1 MTMNYNK
8 AKAIES
14 QAAILRRVLAGE
26 SHGTI
31 AAERGVSAKAIS
43 QAEQRLVRTLRD
55 GRFDA
60 PEDADANFWGGL
72 AVRRK
77 QAAMWLRRLAALEAE
92 LKA

>member
-1 MTMNYNK
+1 MNYNK
-8 AKAIES
+8 AEAIES

-43 QAEQRLVRTLRD
+43 QAEQRLVRTLQD
-55 GRFDA
+55 SRFDA
-60 PEDADANFWGGL
+60 PEDDADANLWGGL

>member
-1 MTMNYNK
+1 MNHNK
-8 AKAIES
+8 AMATAR
-14 QAAILRRVLAGE
+14 QAEILRRVLAGE

-31 AAERGVSAKAIS
+31 AAEQGVTAKAIS
-43 QAEQRLVRTLRD
+43 QAEQRLVSTLRD

-60 PEDADANFWGGL
+60 PEDADANLWGGL